1 MWDKMRVE
9 LWGKWMVAV
18 KVQWKDEC
26 LVEML
31 VDSLASTLVAM
42 KAAKLEMLKE
52 LLLVGG
58 KVEWM
63 VKMMVHQMVGM

>member
-1 MWDKMRVE
+1 
-9 LWGKWMVAV
+9 MVAV

-58 KVEWM
+58 KVE
-63 VKMMVHQMVGM
+63 